1 MVKKMSRKKI
11 ELDGET
17 LTIEQLVTIARNGGN
32 VSISPKAKVKVER
45 AAKLVQQ
52 WMESGEVIYGVTTGF
67 GPFSEV
73 IVSSDKARKLQHN
86 LIISHSAG
94 VGAPLPIEV
103 VRAAMLLRAN
113 TLVKGHSGIQL
124 STLQLLVDL
133 LNNGVHPIIPEKG
146 SVGASGD
153 LAPLS
158 HMVLVLLGEGEAEY
172 NGEILPGAEALKRAG
187 LKPIQLEAKE
197 GIALINGTQIM
208 TALAA
213 LAISD
218 AKALLGTAEIA
229 AALSIEALEG
239 VLDAFDPRINQLR
252 PHSGQLQTAQNLTS
266 LLTGSTQVLTSQQRA
281 DEAEKATSHFHDTL
295 PQDSQEEHEALESIL
310 SETIHTILAIDQQIP
325 VEPPKSANLLKA
337 KRNRVIKHLKTLGVS
352 PQAIDAAIEMAQK
365 TRRVQDAYSI
375 RCTPQV
381 LGAVRDAILFA
392 EQTITIEMNS
402 ATDNPLI
409 FPTSKTFLSGGNF
422 HGQPIALAMDF
433 LGIAITSIASIAE
446 RRIARLIDNKLSNG
460 LPLLLVHPTLADQGV
475 YFGLGLAHITA
486 AALLA
491 ECQTLCTPAS
501 ITSIPTAANQ
511 EDHVSMGTISARQ
524 AREIVSN
531 VEHIIAIELLCA
543 IQGIDIRRLGKPI
556 TLGLGS
562 QITYDVIR
570 KVVPRYTERN
580 KTSKDRLSH
589 DFLVHQDI
597 NRIWQLVHTR
607 QIIES
612 TRTQVK
618 GFKF

>member
-1 MVKKMSRKKI
+1 MSRQKI
-11 ELDGET
+11 ELDGES
-17 LTIEQLVTIARNGGN
+17 LTIEQLIGVARNGVK
-32 VSISPKAKVKVER
+32 VSLSTKAKAKVER

-73 IVSSDKARKLQHN
+73 IISTEKARKLQHN

-94 VGAPLPIEV
+94 VGTPLSVEA

-113 TLVKGHSGIQL
+113 TLVKGYSGIRL
-124 STLQLLVDL
+124 STLQLLIDF
-133 LNNGVHPIIPEKG
+133 LNKGVHPIIPEKG

-153 LAPLS
+153 LAPLA
-158 HMVLVLLGEGEAEY
+158 HLVLVLIGEGEAEY
-172 NGEILPGAEALKRAG
+172 KGEILPGVEALKRAG
-187 LKPIQLEAKE
+187 LKPIRLEAKE

-208 TALAA
+208 TAIAA
-213 LAISD
+213 LTIAD

-229 AALSIEALEG
+229 ASLSIEALEG

-252 PHSGQLQTAQNLTS
+252 PHAGQIQTAQNLTS
-266 LLTGSTQVLTSQQRA
+266 LLAGSTQVLTSQQRA
-281 DEAEKATSHFHDTL
+281 DEAETAASHLHDKL
-295 PQDSQEEHEALESIL
+295 PQASKEEQETLESII
-310 SETIHTILAIDQQIP
+310 SKTIHTILAIDQQIP
-325 VEPPKSANLLKA
+325 VEPPKSARVLKS
-337 KRNRVIKHLKTLGVS
+337 KRNHIIKHLETLGIS
-352 PQAIDAAIEMAQK
+352 SQAIDAAIEMAQK

-381 LGAVRDAILFA
+381 LGAARDAILFA
-392 EQTITIEMNS
+392 EQIITIEINS

-422 HGQPIALAMDF
+422 HGQPIALTMDF
-433 LGIAITSIASIAE
+433 LGIAMTSIGGIAE

-460 LPLLLVHPTLADQGV
+460 LPLLLIHPTLADQGV

-501 ITSIPTAANQ
+501 VLSIPTAANQ

-524 AREIVSN
+524 ASEIVSN

-543 IQGIDIRRLGKPI
+543 IQGIDIRRLVKPI
-556 TLGLGS
+556 SLGHGS
-562 QITYDVIR
+562 QIAYDIIR
-570 KVVPRYTERN
+570 KVVPRYTDRDAPCN
-580 KTSKDRLSH
+580 DRLSH

-607 QIIES
+607 QIIEPIC
-612 TRTQVK
+612 TQVK
-618 GFKF
+618 GFQF